1 MNVILEGRFDSTLA
15 YSRSLFNRKV
25 RQRPT
30 EKQWIITAYRYLLA
44 RFASRDI
51 FSKELKNTR
60 SDNRGEEIP
69 DEKMPNTIGNR
80 AEYHFAKENLFQDIF
95 LLLKFVK

>member
-1 MNVILEGRFDSTLA
+1 MDNNSVSISPRKICIKRYFFEGI
-15 YSRSLFNRKV
+15 KG
-25 RQRPT
+25 
-30 EKQWIITAYRYLLA
+30 E
-44 RFASRDI
+44 
-51 FSKELKNTR
+51 
-60 SDNRGEEIP
+60 GEEIFP

>member
-1 MNVILEGRFDSTLA
+1 MLSSRDDSIQRWRIRARFLIE
-15 YSRSLFNRKV
+15 RL

-60 SDNRGEEIP
+60 SDNRGEEKIS